1 MSTSSDEPVTLQRM
15 GYDQRL
21 CDRVWSGLGA
31 SGTARY
37 QRRGRAILAAGL
49 GAAHRQ
55 SDLWCARLGST
66 RSDDRLF
73 SVASK
78 LVTDTASSS
87 RVRAE
92 TIADIVT
99 KLHKTGTHPPL
110 EKLRQEP
117 PGGRARHAPDP
128 RAQAGEAQD
137 SGPARSGW
145 TKRISVLEKFL
156 QV

>member
-1 MSTSSDEPVTLQRM
+1 LV
-15 GYDQRL
+15 
-21 CDRVWSGLGA
+21 
-31 SGTARY
+31 
-37 QRRGRAILAAGL
+37 
-49 GAAHRQ
+49 
-55 SDLWCARLGST
+55 
-66 RSDDRLF
+66 RSIGVDPNDDRLF

-99 KLHKTGTHPPL
+99 KLHKTGTHPLL
-110 EKLRQEP
+110 EKLRQEL
-117 PGGRARHAPDP
+117 PGGRARHALDP